1 MNGYF
6 AYDAGWLEQR
16 HALHTAREIWQQP
29 DLWAALHQQL
39 QQQQTLWQPFLTPLL
54 ATPTLAG
61 RFSVMMS
68 SPSSLSTE

>member
-29 DLWAALHQQL
+29 DLWDALHRQL
-39 QQQQTLWQPFLTPLL
+39 Q
-54 ATPTLAG
+54 
-61 RFSVMMS
+61 
-68 SPSSLSTE
+68 E